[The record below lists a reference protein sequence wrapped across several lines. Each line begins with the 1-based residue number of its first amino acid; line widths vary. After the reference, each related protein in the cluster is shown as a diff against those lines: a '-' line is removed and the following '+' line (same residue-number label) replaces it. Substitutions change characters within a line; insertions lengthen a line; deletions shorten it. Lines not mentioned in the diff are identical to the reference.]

1 MQKVLFAA
9 VALAAAAMVG
19 STAVG
24 IDAGSDSRPTKYVI
38 LYSPNGTTAMKA
50 AVVKA
55 GGRVL
60 KANNRVGVATAI
72 SANPGFSARAGASKT
87 IQGVARNHAIG
98 RATPEVG
105 RKSRRSNC
113 VRFGKRQRG

>member
-50 AVVKA
+50 PRQYRQTRHSALGPEPRRRFRASRGTTRSVV
-55 GGRVL
+55 RL
-60 KANNRVGVATAI
+60 R
-72 SANPGFSARAGASKT
+72 SF
-87 IQGVARNHAIG
+87 
-98 RATPEVG
+98 G